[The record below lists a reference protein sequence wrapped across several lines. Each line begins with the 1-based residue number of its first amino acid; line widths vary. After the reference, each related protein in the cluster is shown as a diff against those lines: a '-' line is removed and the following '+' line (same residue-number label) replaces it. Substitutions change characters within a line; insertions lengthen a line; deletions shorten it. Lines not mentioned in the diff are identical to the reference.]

1 MSFFLSIILN
11 LMNLFYYLYIIMIR
25 RYCIGHMQ
33 TKYLKKL
40 KIIISSAFDS
50 LADIGNFKAFYD
62 KYLPQIVA
70 KQWDGENLIS
80 ITINCQ
86 ADEFNSFCEQ
96 LSIATGLDQ
105 FEIVE
110 IGRASCRERV

>member
-1 MSFFLSIILN
+1 
-11 LMNLFYYLYIIMIR
+11 
-25 RYCIGHMQ
+25 MQ

-105 FEIVE
+105 FEIVVNMTDDIE
-110 IGRASCRERV
+110 SAKYHIKLVQAKVTAKLLTDKLDYCD